1 MIETIFESK
10 KINYCTISHDLI
22 DDYLAMV
29 NDDSINQYISKKP
42 QHYTKEEEMQW
53 LKDELEKNSVIFSMV
68 DKKSN
73 KFIGNIELRNVN
85 KNLLSA
91 ELGICITASMVD
103 LGYGT
108 EAIAAILRYGFE
120 TLGLITVS
128 LAVYSFNLRAIHCYE
143 KLGFIKT
150 DTHFNVGINNNVSFD
165 EHTMTINKKDFLKYE
180 RR

>member
-1 MIETIFESK
+1 
-10 KINYCTISHDLI
+10 
-22 DDYLAMV
+22 
-29 NDDSINQYISKKP
+29 
-42 QHYTKEEEMQW
+42 
-53 LKDELEKNSVIFSMV
+53 MV

-128 LAVYSFNLRAIHCYE
+128 LAVYSFNIRAIHCYE